1 MKKTLITKIG
11 KYNDNTSYDI
21 GVSSDNVAIQDESNK
36 FSLTQLYGY
45 LKNFFNKVH
54 LLVSSSEEP
63 TQDQVKIWLD
73 TNQIP
78 SSE

>member
-1 MKKTLITKIG
+1 MEKTLITKIG
-11 KYNDNTSYDI
+11 KYNSDTSYDI
-21 GVSSDNVAIQDESNK
+21 GVSSDNVVIQDDSNK
-36 FSLTQLYGY
+36 FSLTQLYNY

-63 TQDQVKIWLD
+63 TKDQVKIWLD
-73 TNQIP
+73 TNPIL